1 MHNTSRLTFTS
12 KKKKT
17 FNSKFNHINN
27 SNNNSSVQYSARQAF
42 NHIFQSTTIL
52 SRSPSHS
59 LAMTNYGNYGVQ
71 LSHAKNHSFSPR
83 INSINN
89 SMMSNNASSMMSNNN
104 SFKSFPHK
112 KSKSIKISNN
122 NNKGHF
128 MKHNNMQHNFNNN
141 NNYNGFSNFNNAA
154 NQLAN
159 MLHSEL
165 TINTSFYNSH
175 NNNYSQQQQIQQSN
189 PVFNR
194 VMKFG
199 KGPKKN
205 KNGKR
210 IRRYGR
216 QNWGPFFKPYV
227 NRKYLGRYQQQQQ
240 DMMSQSLGA
249 ENQVS
254 QRYVNRFKYIRPANV
269 RNAAPYNTTQYIMFD
284 YSKRRAND
292 QECPNEVQQFADD
305 WNMALA
311 NGANGLSSSLIN
323 TNNEALISLSHKLG
337 EATSLGSSLSSSN
350 GSTTVMLS
358 SADNNTAVITD
369 NFQQLSSSL

>member
-205 KNGKR
+205 KNG
-210 IRRYGR
+210 
-216 QNWGPFFKPYV
+216 
-227 NRKYLGRYQQQQQ
+227 RYQQQQQ